1 MTISLLPDVL
11 AGAYDSLKLFSTVE
25 DSGELFEKIVFLG
38 SPFLASKINNVQ
50 IRRQVNRASRHSSPL
65 A

>member
-11 AGAYDSLKLFSTVE
+11 AGAHDSLKLFSTVE

-38 SPFLASKINNVQ
+38 SPFLA
-50 IRRQVNRASRHSSPL
+50 
-65 A
+65 